1 MGAVGVSPS
10 ALPLRAVER
19 MGAVCVLPS
28 VPSPHVV
35 VRVKFPI
42 LPRASAATATHAVVY
57 TYGTSNVSF
66 PSSRVGASFF
76 GSTTP
81 LLQAGFDVSGV
92 GLCCEQGQ
100 GKEITENLVNAYRR
114 VLIVL
119 EVYGIVSYHAYHCT
133 DLPYLGQSWHST
145 TATAHVRWMCEYVDD
160 VV

>member
-100 GKEITENLVNAYRR
+100 GKAITEKSRERLQKSIDSTRSLWHRIISCVPLYRFTLPR
-114 VLIVL
+114 TELAQH
-119 EVYGIVSYHAYHCT
+119 YGN
-133 DLPYLGQSWHST
+133 ST
-145 TATAHVRWMCEYVDD
+145 CALDVRIR
-160 VV
+160 